1 MDSWLF
7 TMGTTIRYDE
17 TSITW
22 CMIRNRA
29 ATLWDPASEFSGS
42 PGKSVSLCRSWG
54 KSRQPVVF
62 WKSGLAK
69 LYKND
74 WNYFV
79 WNCFVWNS
87 MKMSE
92 TNEKCLKLICLK
104 LFCLKLEV
112 VWN

>member
-1 MDSWLF
+1 VRRSRHPVDTGGEL
-7 TMGTTIRYDE
+7 
-17 TSITW
+17 
-22 CMIRNRA
+22 
-29 ATLWDPASEFSGS
+29 SGS
-42 PGKSVSLCRSWG
+42 PGKSVSVCRSRG

-62 WKSGLAK
+62 WKSGLK
-69 LYKND
+69 LYKNV

-79 WNCFVWNS
+79 WNYFVWNY